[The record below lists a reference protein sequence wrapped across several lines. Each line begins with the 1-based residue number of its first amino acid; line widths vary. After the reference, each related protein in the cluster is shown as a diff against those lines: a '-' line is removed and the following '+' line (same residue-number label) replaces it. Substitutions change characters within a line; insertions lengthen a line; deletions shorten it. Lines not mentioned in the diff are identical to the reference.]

1 MPPPESEIRA
11 IRLARMKNLI
21 ESLERVCSDSA
32 EQRPVPEAQT
42 GDGSDMR
49 GPQDRSP
56 ARLI

>member
-32 EQRPVPEAQT
+32 EQRDLFLKLKQETEATRAALTIVPPP
-42 GDGSDMR
+42 G
-49 GPQDRSP
+49 
-56 ARLI
+56 